1 MNVCGRLHKERRDMR
16 ICSLLPSATEVVASL
31 GLCDE
36 LVGISHECDYPP
48 SIEHVPIMVEPM
60 IPPHGLAS
68 ADIDR
73 QVRQLVA
80 SGQRLYRLNNHLL
93 RQAQP
98 DLILSQDLCHV
109 CAITP
114 GQLHNVLS
122 SMPQQPTVLTLNP
135 NRVLDV
141 IDDVVRI
148 GDAVGRSEEGHRLAA
163 HLRDRLDAVHRR
175 IEAISHRPRVVCI
188 EWLSPL
194 FVAGHWVP
202 EMVQRAGGQ
211 DVLAQP
217 GDPSRVVTWDEILAA
232 DPDVVIVMPCGF
244 SVERTHTEL
253 LQLKQHPDQWRLSPA
268 LEEHTY
274 LVDASSYFSRP
285 GPRLIDGVELLAAIL
300 HPSGHDHIQ
309 ESIACRLGP
318 LPIPQ
323 HP

>member
-1 MNVCGRLHKERRDMR
+1 MR
-16 ICSLLPSATEVVASL
+16 ICSLLPSATEVVAAL
-31 GLCDE
+31 GLQDE

-48 SIEHVPIMVEPM
+48 SITHVPVMVEPM
-60 IPPHGLAS
+60 IPFHGLAS

-80 SGQRLYRLNNHLL
+80 SGQRLYRLNDHLL

-114 GQLHNVLS
+114 DHLHKALS
-122 SMPQQPTVLTLNP
+122 SMSQRPTVLTLNP
-135 NRVLDV
+135 STVLDV
-141 IDDVVRI
+141 IEDVVRI

-163 HLRDRLDAVHRR
+163 HLRARLDAVRTR
-175 IEAISHRPRVVCI
+175 VEVISHRPRVVCI

-211 DVLAQP
+211 DVLAHP
-217 GDPSRVVTWDEILAA
+217 GGPSRVVTWDEILAA
-232 DPDVVIVMPCGF
+232 APDVIIVMPCGF
-244 SVERTHTEL
+244 SVERTHAEL
-253 LQLKQHPDQWRLSPA
+253 VQLTKHPGQWRLPPG

-300 HPSGHDHIQ
+300 HPSNHDHIH
-309 ESIACRLGP
+309 ESIACRIGS